1 MKNIPFPI
9 KLLGVSVLFA
19 YAVAL
24 AFSTYLNL
32 FVLESITNALSQK
45 ISSKVDI
52 NSIDISFREG
62 IVLTINGI
70 EIRSNY
76 KNKKLFSAN
85 EVSSIITYSSLFSE
99 NIKIKKSYIDQPN
112 IYVHNLLLEYMRIM
126 NSHDLIMPKTEQ
138 YEKNLVEWQTRYVST
153 LSNDSQFDTGIFKPS
168 FEEICELF

>member
-9 KLLGVSVLFA
+9 KFLGILVLFA

-45 ISSKVDI
+45 INSKVDI
-52 NSIDISFREG
+52 NSIDVSFREG

-85 EVSSIITYSSLFSE
+85 EVSSIITYNSLFSK
-99 NIKIKKSYIDQPN
+99 NIKVKFK
-112 IYVHNLLLEYMRIM
+112 V
-126 NSHDLIMPKTEQ
+126 DLKW
-138 YEKNLVEWQTRYVST
+138 K
-153 LSNDSQFDTGIFKPS
+153 
-168 FEEICELF
+168 